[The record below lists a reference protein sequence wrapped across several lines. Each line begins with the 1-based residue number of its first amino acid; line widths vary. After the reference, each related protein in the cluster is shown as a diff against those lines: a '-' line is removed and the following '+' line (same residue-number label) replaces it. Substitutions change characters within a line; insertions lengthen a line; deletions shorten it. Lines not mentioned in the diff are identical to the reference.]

1 MIMTIAATKD
11 ASQVRVNPGCLEPSS
26 FDINV
31 AGNCYGMVWR
41 HTYYTIWDKHPHVEW
56 RAVMAEPHT
65 VLKAKE
71 NGHWSE
77 GASIVEAITEAFVEF
92 VRGDWLESEEYCA
105 ISLKLFGNNDIFRR
119 VRQEMRE
126 AE

>member
-1 MIMTIAATKD
+1 MTTAALKND
-11 ASQVRVNPGCLEPSS
+11 PQIRVNPACLDPSS

-31 AGNCYGMVWR
+31 VGKCYGMVWR

-56 RAVMAEPHT
+56 RAVMALPDN

-71 NGHWSE
+71 SGHWSE
-77 GASIVEAITEAFVEF
+77 GITMNEAIADAFAEF

-105 ISLKLFGNNDIFRR
+105 ISLKLFGNNDIVRR
-119 VRQEMRE
+119 VRREMRE
-126 AE
+126 A